1 MENSCT
7 LHVQIH
13 GNPWKLHGKF
23 MENSWKFMENSWK
36 RIQGKLME
44 TNGFV
49 FKPPQILWEEDIVL
63 PVTPLRIVPRSA
75 AEHELGSDSWLHRM
89 PRRVQPST
97 PNILK
102 ALVSDSSRNAALG
115 NGISMVSK
123 LPMRPPECR
132 TRNSSDKSQSL
143 RSNRL
148 SSRWWKSKRITIGSL
163 GSSDVAVDNSWKNH
177 GRAIYSWLA
186 NHVKSMEAIFFVI
199 YRNSYGMHRNSKKF
213 LCKLIQLL
221 DFLSLIHI
229 WRCRRRG

>member
-1 MENSCT
+1 MENDSWKIHGIPWIFHELNEFMEIHGKFMYNSCT
-7 LHVQIH
+7 NSWKSVNNSWKFMEIH
-13 GNPWKLHGKF
+13 GIPWIIHGKF
-23 MENSWKFMENSWK
+23 MENSWKIHGKFMEIHGNSWK

-44 TNGFV
+44 TNGFAC
-49 FKPPQILWEEDIVL
+49 KPPQILWEEDIVL

-123 LPMRPPECR
+123 LPMRPPESR

-148 SSRWWKSKRITIGSL
+148 SSRW
-163 GSSDVAVDNSWKNH
+163 
-177 GRAIYSWLA
+177 
-186 NHVKSMEAIFFVI
+186 
-199 YRNSYGMHRNSKKF
+199 
-213 LCKLIQLL
+213 
-221 DFLSLIHI
+221 
-229 WRCRRRG
+229 